1 MASRLLHH
9 CASGTELSQGIWPG
23 RCRPPGRQLSS
34 WPSFPGDGCIP
45 AEAGHRASGACIL
58 QVLILQP
65 ESGCAYSGLHT
76 LSHLLLS
83 PGKAVFG
90 ERGSSRWMCHMAGSL
105 LPTTTWSC
113 QQVGKL
119 FSRSRQGPALTYDHV
134 LQRVLGQPA
143 VEKHGDEQVPK
154 RRPEDLWCVG
164 ERSGGAWVAELG
176 AGAHPP

>member
-1 MASRLLHH
+1 
-9 CASGTELSQGIWPG
+9 
-23 RCRPPGRQLSS
+23 
-34 WPSFPGDGCIP
+34 
-45 AEAGHRASGACIL
+45 
-58 QVLILQP
+58 
-65 ESGCAYSGLHT
+65 
-76 LSHLLLS
+76 
-83 PGKAVFG
+83 
-90 ERGSSRWMCHMAGSL
+90 MCHVAGIS
-105 LPTTTWSC
+105 WSH

-154 RRPEDLWCVG
+154 RRPEDLWCVR